1 MDRYL
6 EANIILSKFSRDY
19 MDLKK
24 NLPIRP
30 SEMGVLNIIV
40 SRQGKF
46 TPIQLSSMLEVSK
59 PMVTAYISVLEKKGY
74 IRREYLKEDRRS
86 YYIIPTEKGIELVEN
101 TAIHVSSQLSTL
113 ENSLGKRNFE
123 TMLDLMGRSIEILKK
138 K

>member
-19 MDLKK
+19 MELKK

-40 SRQGKF
+40 SRQGKY

-74 IRREYLKEDRRS
+74 ISREYLKEDRRS
-86 YYIIPTEKGIELVEN
+86 YYVIPSQKGIELVKN
-101 TAIHVSSQLSTL
+101 TAIQMNNQLSTL

-123 TMLDLMGRSIEILKK
+123 TMLDLMHRSIEILKNK
-138 K
+138 